1 MRPRELALPRANVP
15 LLRVHELEEMVKDQE
30 TTAEQALE
38 EEARRH
44 REAYS
49 KLERERGT
57 EIELLTTRW
66 VPLMA
71 PVGGRVPLFRAP
83 GRLEMAQHH
92 PRATGW
98 RPSSP
103 APLLE
108 SHKADL
114 DSPCSFDT

>member
-1 MRPRELALPRANVP
+1 M
-15 LLRVHELEEMVKDQE
+15 KDQE

-66 VPLMA
+66 APLMT
-71 PVGGRVPLFRAP
+71 PRTRSLPCGQTQSHYLGPQGGLR
-83 GRLEMAQHH
+83 
-92 PRATGW
+92 
-98 RPSSP
+98 S
-103 APLLE
+103 
-108 SHKADL
+108 
-114 DSPCSFDT
+114 